1 MLIAMHYSGHTLN
14 GSSARLLGQVW
25 ASPTLVSSIAYI
37 YGVHCSVCEWLRS
50 ACNNGK
56 WQTPNKCERRWPWKM
71 MLMNDSQEGQPG
83 RTARKDSQER
93 QPGKTA
99 RKDSEHM
106 HIYYTRNG
114 SCVGT
119 DRQLEHNYLLYVR
132 IQGLTIVYKQAEH
145 RRWQRFCSMT
155 DISYFSKMPQVRYMH
170 DKPGCV
176 LM

>member
-83 RTARKDSQER
+83 RTAGACI
-93 QPGKTA
+93 P
-99 RKDSEHM
+99 
-106 HIYYTRNG
+106 
-114 SCVGT
+114 
-119 DRQLEHNYLLYVR
+119 LYEGN
-132 IQGLTIVYKQAEH
+132 I
-145 RRWQRFCSMT
+145 
-155 DISYFSKMPQVRYMH
+155 
-170 DKPGCV
+170 CV
-176 LM
+176 LVTTFSLGSWSVAFTHWMVYRARAINIQLCRKAQFTERIEGGRDSVPCWCMMTSFAIP